1 MSREQLF
8 AITFFGNVCGQ
19 PHLLR
24 RLIACISKSDRKMS
38 TARHFAL
45 NGNPPLGACIR
56 RRAYIRN
63 DQSISEWWAYTRGG
77 GLYIFGG
84 LWYIISILVYNF
96 ATAKASQI
104 FGLFKKRHRY
114 FKTSSTKGPF
124 RTLNVALLP

>member
-1 MSREQLF
+1 MSRDQLF

-77 GLYIFGG
+77 GLYIRRFM
-84 LWYIISILVYNF
+84 VYNF
-96 ATAKASQI
+96 AYFILESV
-104 FGLFKKRHRY
+104 LFDVPRAVYRLL
-114 FKTSSTKGPF
+114 S
-124 RTLNVALLP
+124 LNTN